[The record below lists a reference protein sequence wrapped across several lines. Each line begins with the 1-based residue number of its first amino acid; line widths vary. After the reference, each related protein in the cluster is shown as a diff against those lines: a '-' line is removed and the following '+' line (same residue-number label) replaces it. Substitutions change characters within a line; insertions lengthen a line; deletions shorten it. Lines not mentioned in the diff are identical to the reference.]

1 MSSASRSR
9 LIAVAALAC
18 AALTLLLLAC
28 ISTAPRAMLAPAPE
42 TSSPALRRPA
52 AAQHLPLHSAA
63 AVSSR
68 PLAQLTA
75 HTFARAQ
82 ADEIGGSDSAT
93 PEDVPA
99 QAYVNKVEHLRSLR
113 IAKLRAR

>member
-9 LIAVAALAC
+9 LIAVAALAF

-28 ISTAPRAMLAPAPE
+28 VSTAPRAMLAPAPE
-42 TSSPALRRPA
+42 TSSPALA

-63 AVSSR
+63 AISSR

-75 HTFARAQ
+75 HTFARAR
-82 ADEIGGSDSAT
+82 AEEIGGSDSTT
-93 PEDVPA
+93 PDDVPA